1 MSSRETDNI
10 MRAVERDVETVMQQ
24 FVDDVAAE
32 LRRDLSVPVDRT
44 KSPPTRSR
52 PGQFP
57 RRDKGRLVAS
67 VQAVV
72 YRAAGIIRGTV
83 ATNTPYDAFV
93 NRTRPFVRLTEEKWR
108 RRAEQRFAF
117 SLRAAK

>member
-1 MSSRETDNI
+1 
-10 MRAVERDVETVMQQ
+10 MRAVEKDIETVMQQ

-32 LRRDLSVPVDRT
+32 LRRDLAVPVDRS

-52 PGQFP
+52 PGQYP
-57 RRDKGRLVAS
+57 RRDTGRLRES

-72 YRAAGIIRGTV
+72 YRAAGVVRGTV
-83 ATNTPYDAFV
+83 ATNTPYDGYV

-108 RRAEQRFAF
+108 QRAERKFAF
-117 SLRAAK
+117 SLRAAQ